1 MGEGGGGPGHAPAR
15 GYVEPIPEFYNRLLA
30 LTKMTGKG
38 LKNLLT
44 SEEQEQIIPSSYF
57 FYPLFQD
64 VQDEI
69 KKHDI
74 FDELSLVIKKLLEIS
89 KKELENK
96 ELNKDEYQFIDY
108 FGDVSSNLI
117 ETLLKGGEVGDIVGM
132 DEILKSTVV
141 ADVHTDGNSKEVL
154 EEGVGKIKAMV
165 VAYQLPDKRILIGV
179 GPVFSYYEF
188 KQPMDNRL
196 TDEAWK
202 LMLKNNPPPEP
213 EWVKSFSL

>member
-1 MGEGGGGPGHAPAR
+1 
-15 GYVEPIPEFYNRLLA
+15 
-30 LTKMTGKG
+30 
-38 LKNLLT
+38 
-44 SEEQEQIIPSSYF
+44 
-57 FYPLFQD
+57 
-64 VQDEI
+64 
-69 KKHDI
+69 
-74 FDELSLVIKKLLEIS
+74 
-89 KKELENK
+89 
-96 ELNKDEYQFIDY
+96 LNEDEYQFIDY

-117 ETLLKGGEVGDIVGM
+117 ETLLKSNEVGNIVGM

-141 ADVHTDGNSKEVL
+141 ADVHTDGNTLQVL

-196 TDEAWK
+196 TDEAWR